1 MWLNWIGRLLN
12 PKADLSRLPKQPG
25 DGSPAM
31 VRQGRLRLHHVL
43 LNGPLLLGSTIVL
56 GLFLIVLFGPV
67 IAPENPYL
75 TGQRSLTYE
84 AGEITAP
91 PFPPSTTFPL
101 GTDQWGRDILS
112 LLLYGARNTLVAG
125 VFIAMARLILG
136 VGLGAVAGWY
146 EGKLFDRFI
155 MGVVSLTTAL
165 PILIS
170 GMILIYAFDIRR
182 GLPTFIAALVSHSSS
197 TAALSCRVA
206 GEPSSAR
213 PRVRSGWSRAKR
225 LAAKP
230 PLEPPTSTAAPIP
243 TASRNASMSAA
254 KSLVV

>member
-1 MWLNWIGRLLN
+1 MLLNIIGRLLN
-12 PKADLSRLPKQPG
+12 PKADLSSLSRPPG
-25 DGSPAM
+25 DDQPTT
-31 VRQGRLRLHHVL
+31 VRQGRLRARHVL
-43 LNGPLLLGSTIVL
+43 LNGPLLLGGTIVL
-56 GLFLIVLFGPV
+56 TLFLIVLFGPI
-67 IAPENPYL
+67 IAPQNPYL

-84 AGEITAP
+84 DGEITAP

-136 VGLGAVAGWY
+136 VGLGAMAGWY

-182 GLPTFIAALVSHSSS
+182 GLPTFIV
-197 TAALSCRVA
+197 ALSLLGW
-206 GEPSSAR
+206 GEIAQFIRGEFIILRRASFIEGARAVGLEEAAIVHGLKLPWFRSSI
-213 PRVRSGWSRAKR
+213 SKGCAK
-225 LAAKP
+225 L
-230 PLEPPTSTAAPIP
+230 
-243 TASRNASMSAA
+243 
-254 KSLVV
+254 